1 MFEPVPKV
9 NLSEV
14 ILMISWCAC
23 PSHWKT
29 IAEHIGLHSKFG
41 KINDKPLD
49 FAVSYFQT
57 TQKGSNPGQIQTDV
71 LGGSIGM
78 TACLGR
84 SDRWIDI
91 RVDG

>member
-1 MFEPVPKV
+1 
-9 NLSEV
+9 V
-14 ILMISWCAC
+14 ILVISWCAC
-23 PSHWKT
+23 PNHWKT
-29 IAEHIGLHSKFG
+29 IAEHIGLHSKFE

-57 TQKGSNPGQIQTDV
+57 TQKGSNSGQIQTDV